1 MLFKDAQDLLL
12 DLAVGGTVEGDPDR
26 VVAVLHLQ
34 GREVLEVLG
43 EFAVVIVADV
53 EIGEDLDQT
62 GADLAEAGLLALC
75 VIVCDDA
82 DNGSLD
88 RGLVCKGSL
97 GIAVK
102 ILIGIRF
109 LLDLCRGRRGFIGS
123 CGLRDR
129 GSFSSGSGLLR
140 GAAPGAFRGTA
151 GRGFGG
157 VNLGIGTVGIRARA
171 LASGISRVDDVEE
184 YETLAG
190 SAEGLR
196 RLLLAHSY
204 YEFAGL
210 AQSGGQFIEIA
221 VAGYEA
227 ESLHIAGVEDVH
239 RVDDQ
244 ADVGG
249 VLAGSVVGLH
259 DGGQREAGR
268 APHPGVEAVLG
279 PVAVHA
285 ADRDL
290 SIF

>member
-1 MLFKDAQDLLL
+1 MILPSWSARSFPKKDMSSVDLHRPDHAVEIYGESCHAAPADTGFQVGVEFEEFLFECGEIHIIGVMLFKDAQDLLL

-62 GADLAEAGLLALC
+62 GADLAEAGLLAL
-75 VIVCDDA
+75 
-82 DNGSLD
+82 
-88 RGLVCKGSL
+88 
-97 GIAVK
+97 

-196 RLLLAHSY
+196 RPIPITNLPASRSLVASLLKSP
-204 YEFAGL
+204 
-210 AQSGGQFIEIA
+210 
-221 VAGYEA
+221 
-227 ESLHIAGVEDVH
+227 SLDT
-239 RVDDQ
+239 RQ
-244 ADVGG
+244 NPCT
-249 VLAGSVVGLH
+249 S
-259 DGGQREAGR
+259 
-268 APHPGVEAVLG
+268 
-279 PVAVHA
+279 PV
-285 ADRDL
+285 
-290 SIF
+290 